1 MTSQASCYLV
11 AGRSLDHRSLGA
23 VGGARRFRQ
32 ALLQIVIKEYRK

>member
-11 AGRSLDHRSLGA
+11 ASRSLDHRSLGA

-32 ALLQIVIKEYRK
+32 ALLQIVLSAYPK